1 MDYISGEEYCKAQ
14 ASNAY
19 SKASDLEKQVK
30 ELVGKVGNLQIEVD
44 LLKKKLKD
52 IGKEKEE
59 TIYYEEDTW
68 FHPFKD

>member
-1 MDYISGEEYCKAQ
+1 MEYISGEEYCRAQ

-30 ELVGKVGNLQIEVD
+30 ELVGKVANLQIEVD

-59 TIYYEEDTW
+59 TIYYEDDTW
-68 FHPFKD
+68 FHPFRD